1 VKQGGTMKI
10 IRRSIYSNDIHS
22 VELPITFEHIRQWQ
36 SGKSIQFV
44 FKDLTFA
51 EREFIL
57 NGTVDYEQVEL
68 AMMEKQLTEAEIH

>member
-1 VKQGGTMKI
+1 MDL
-10 IRRSIYSNDIHS
+10 SIT
-22 VELPITFEHIRQWQ
+22 LEHIRQWQ

-57 NGTVDYEQVEL
+57 NGTVDDEQVEL

>member
-1 VKQGGTMKI
+1 MKI

-22 VELPITFEHIRQWQ
+22 MDLPITLEHIRQWQ
-36 SGKSIQFV
+36 SGKSIGFV
-44 FKDLTFA
+44 FKDLTFS

-57 NGTVDYEQVEL
+57 NGTVADEQIEL